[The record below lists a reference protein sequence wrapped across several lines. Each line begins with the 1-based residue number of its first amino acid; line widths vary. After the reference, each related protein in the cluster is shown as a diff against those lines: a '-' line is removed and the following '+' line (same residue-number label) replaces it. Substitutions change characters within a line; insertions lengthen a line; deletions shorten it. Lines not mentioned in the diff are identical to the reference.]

1 MIMQKVGMTEQEVK
15 SSIHSQVLTVF
26 FMPLILEGVHIIFA
40 FPIIKKILLM
50 LMLTNTRLYIICT
63 IISFIVFAIIYVIIY
78 LLTAK
83 IYYKIVKR

>member
-1 MIMQKVGMTEQEVK
+1 M
-15 SSIHSQVLTVF
+15 
-26 FMPLILEGVHIIFA
+26 
-40 FPIIKKILLM
+40 IKKILLM